1 MVYFQGLLF
10 AHQLASFAWKLE
22 CYCWIYLKIRCSIL
36 KHLYNFVG
44 LAPLAAFGYVMA
56 THLSLYPAILI
67 VPVRATTT
75 ISIYSFFSVQLFLWY
90 LPLNCI
96 VGFLTPWQ
104 VILLLGYGPDAPPT
118 KVFLV
123 KSSSDSKSDMS
134 EYDKRTSL
142 KVQRFSWMTVLHF
155 IFWLFIWSCYVLL
168 LSSMILKKVGGLS
181 EMFEKYDAFFFF
193 VIWVSSVVI

>member
-1 MVYFQGLLF
+1 
-10 AHQLASFAWKLE
+10 
-22 CYCWIYLKIRCSIL
+22 
-36 KHLYNFVG
+36 
-44 LAPLAAFGYVMA
+44 MA

-67 VPVRATTT
+67 VPVRAITA
-75 ISIYSFFSVQLFLWY
+75 ISIYSFFRLSY

-155 IFWLFIWSCYVLL
+155 IFWLIIWSCYVLL
-168 LSSMILKKVGGLS
+168 LSSMILKKVGGLN
-181 EMFEKYDAFFFF
+181 EMFEK
-193 VIWVSSVVI
+193 